1 MKRSIKAN
9 PGYILPARCEPLRK
23 LTPPGSS
30 NRAMSDELAQKPTPK
45 TPANAGLGGR
55 GLASE
60 MPAKGSTLLSRAA
73 ATASLFLVVML
84 VLVPCAALFV
94 ALNPLSISGTSHMWL
109 FQLPAIYGAVWA
121 LISLWAALNSSKLLL
136 ALGMPA
142 DPLGSYGVWGLLLGA
157 LNIGASLL
165 IVTLRI
171 SR

>member
-1 MKRSIKAN
+1 M
-9 PGYILPARCEPLRK
+9 
-23 LTPPGSS
+23 LTAPGSS
-30 NRAMSDELAQKPTPK
+30 NRAMSGETSPETDSKNTGQRRPWR
-45 TPANAGLGGR
+45 R

-60 MPAKGSTLLSRAA
+60 MPAKASTLLSRAA
-73 ATASLFLVVML
+73 ATASVFLVIML

-121 LISLWAALNSSKLLL
+121 LISVWAALNSSKLLL

-171 SR
+171 SQ